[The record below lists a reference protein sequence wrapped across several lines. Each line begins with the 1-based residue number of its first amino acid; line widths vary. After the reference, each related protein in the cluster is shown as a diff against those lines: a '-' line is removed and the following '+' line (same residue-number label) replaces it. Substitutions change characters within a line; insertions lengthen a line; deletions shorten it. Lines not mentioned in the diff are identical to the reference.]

1 MKLDGF
7 IDAKKDG
14 QKDWQTD
21 YYEASYNWKWDPHN
35 LNCSKLFLY
44 SIVFEHVIVFMSTC
58 NNQKVRQST
67 YISLNM

>member
-1 MKLDGF
+1 MKLDGL

-14 QKDWQTD
+14 QKDWQID

-44 SIVFEHVIVFMSTC
+44 SIVFEHKLCLCLHVSIKRLG
-58 NNQKVRQST
+58 NQHI
-67 YISLNM
+67 YP